1 MNQTKEFNLIDSTK
15 SEKETDQTQ
24 KNKDTVDKGVEN
36 NTQTGKSEN
45 KQDTSE
51 KDNSAKDTSTEDKSN
66 EVEMPTLSDSRVTS
80 NFEFDVEDD
89 NKQNQDKDEVR
100 QESGKDKPQ
109 DKQEDDSQERQE
121 AQVKKEEYERLKNE
135 YEQLKQQSQS
145 QPQTDFASERIAQLN
160 QLVRDKGEDILND
173 PNFQFF
179 QRFDSD
185 KYNVSNKDD
194 ALELLRHQHRMRY
207 QDLNSDEVEGILR
220 DNYASLFD
228 DDVDT
233 GDEDYQRDLR
243 KLKRDSIEA
252 KNFLAEKGKEYALPD
267 VQVNKPSEEELKKI
281 EDANRAYNEGVESF
295 SNNLN
300 QISFDVKEMT
310 DGAVENLNYRVSD
323 ESKKMVESYLKKGRN
338 DEFFNQF
345 VSQDDSGNVQVDA
358 NSMAEAIV
366 WGNEKENIIKTLIHQ
381 GISIG
386 EERADDRYDKTS
398 LDEPKSQGG
407 DRKEKDTASSMLN
420 SIAQSIRNE
429 NKKSIGK
436 I

>member
-1 MNQTKEFNLIDSTK
+1 MEQ
-15 SEKETDQTQ
+15 EKELNLMDSSKEKDNTVE
-24 KNKDTVDKGVEN
+24 DTVDKSVEN
-36 NTQTGKSEN
+36 NTQKDETKEN
-45 KQDTSE
+45 GDQDSPKE
-51 KDNSAKDTSTEDKSN
+51 PEL
-66 EVEMPTLSDSRVTS
+66 PTLSDSRETS
-80 NFEFDVEDD
+80 NFQFDVDSD
-89 NKQNQDKDEVR
+89 NKQNQNKDEVR
-100 QESGKDKPQ
+100 QENRQEKPK
-109 DKQEDDSQERQE
+109 DKQEDEPQEKREE
-121 AQVKKEEYERLKNE
+121 AQIDPKEYERLKSE

-160 QLVRDKGEDILND
+160 QLVKDKGEEVLND

-179 QRFDSD
+179 QRFNSEN
-185 KYNVSNKDD
+185 YNVSNKDD
-194 ALELLRHQHRMRY
+194 ALELLKHQHRMRY
-207 QDLNSDEVEGILR
+207 QDLSPEEIDGILQ

-228 DDVDT
+228 DEIDT
-233 GDEDYQRDLR
+233 GDDDYQRDLR

-252 KNFLAEKGKEYALPD
+252 KNFLAEKGKEYALPEVKVD
-267 VQVNKPSEEELKKI
+267 KPSEEELKKI
-281 EDANRAYNEGVESF
+281 EEANKVYNEGVETF
-295 SNNLN
+295 SNNLD

-310 DGAVENLNYRVSD
+310 DGAVENLNYRVSN
-323 ESKKMVESYLKKGRN
+323 ESKKMVESYLKKGKN

-398 LDEPKSQGG
+398 LDEPKSKGG
-407 DRKEKDTASSMLN
+407 DRKDKDTKSSMLN

-429 NKKSIGK
+429 NKKSVGK